1 MDNIGRGTI
10 FFFLFFSIWSIRNN
24 NNNPSMSETVNSKK
38 DNVTIY
44 HRHSESLRI
53 YLYRFVC
60 VCECACVFGI
70 CSSDGLSAVTIFF
83 VPMCV
88 QQTTLAVCL
97 LAFETK
103 VFEGLEVRSWST
115 SYRCHVWCSWVHR
128 VFYGIRVVK
137 FACPSFTFQP
147 ALFIN

>member
-1 MDNIGRGTI
+1 
-10 FFFLFFSIWSIRNN
+10 
-24 NNNPSMSETVNSKK
+24 MSETVNSKK

-115 SYRCHVWCSWVHR
+115 SYRCHVWCSSCVLR
-128 VFYGIRVVK
+128 NSCGQVCV
-137 FACPSFTFQP
+137 S
-147 ALFIN
+147 LFHFSTCSIHKLMCVSCDVS